1 MSCETSDYPPDLGVR
16 PATALQSLSDIHA
29 SPMRHSHHPL
39 SIAML
44 TSLALLLSACAGYSP
59 NDHLRGSS
67 REQVIQVMGKPAIEI
82 AILGGH
88 VMQYPRGPFGKHTY
102 FVYLNEEGTTTR
114 WTQVLDEKNFA
125 QINAGMHRD
134 EVVANIGPS
143 RDTFGLARGR
153 GYVWNYRYVT
163 PHCFWFQIEFA
174 SNDTVRSTG
183 YGRPPECRV
192 RAVSAGM

>member
-1 MSCETSDYPPDLGVR
+1 MPRHHDRISA
-16 PATALQSLSDIHA
+16 ATLFAA
-29 SPMRHSHHPL
+29 
-39 SIAML
+39 
-44 TSLALLLSACAGYSP
+44 TLLLGGCAGYAP
-59 NDHLRGSS
+59 NNSMLGKH
-67 REQVIQVMGKPAIEI
+67 REHVIQAMGKPAIEI
-82 AILGGH
+82 AIPDGH

-102 FVYLNEEGTTTR
+102 FVYLNDEGTITR

-125 QINAGMHRD
+125 RIKPGMHRD
-134 EVVANIGPS
+134 EVVATIGSS
-143 RDTFGLARGR
+143 RNTFGLARDR

-183 YGRPPECRV
+183 YGRPPECQV

>member
-1 MSCETSDYPPDLGVR
+1 MPRLQLHLSAVVLLA
-16 PATALQSLSDIHA
+16 AT
-29 SPMRHSHHPL
+29 
-39 SIAML
+39 
-44 TSLALLLSACAGYSP
+44 LLLSACAGYAP
-59 NDHLRGSS
+59 NNGMLGNS
-67 REQVIQVMGKPAIEI
+67 REQVIQVMGQPSTE
-82 AILGGH
+82 LTTPEGR

-102 FVYLNEEGTTTR
+102 FVYLNSDDEVMR

-125 QINAGMHRD
+125 RIEPGMRVD
-134 EVVANIGPS
+134 EVVATIGAS

-174 SNDTVRSTG
+174 SDDTVRSTG
-183 YGRPPECRV
+183 YSQPPECRV